1 MLLAII
7 GLTVIG
13 FVLCVM
19 HIDDEEISGGICAC
33 LAILFVLS
41 LIPTIGLTV
50 GVINGRTLDQKIE
63 MYTEENEKIE
73 SQMSELIAQYMDY
86 ESSTLGDLKGES
98 SIALISLYPELKADA
113 LVAKQTEIYIENNQK
128 IKELKEKAINI
139 SNYKWWLY
147 FGG

>member
-13 FVLCVM
+13 FVFCVI
-19 HIDDEEISGGICAC
+19 HIDDEEVVGGICAC
-33 LAILFVLS
+33 LAILFALS

-50 GVINGRTLDQKIE
+50 GIINGRTLDQKIA

-73 SQMSELIAQYMDY
+73 MQMDELVTQYMEY
-86 ESSTLGDLKGES
+86 ESSAYGELKGES

-113 LVAKQTEIYIENNQK
+113 LVSKQIEIYTENNQK

-139 SNYKWWLY
+139 SNYKWWVY
-147 FGG
+147 FGK

>member
-1 MLLAII
+1 MA
-7 GLTVIG
+7 V
-13 FVLCVM
+13 
-19 HIDDEEISGGICAC
+19 
-33 LAILFVLS
+33 LFVLS

-73 SQMSELIAQYMDY
+73 SQMSELVAQYMDY

>member
-1 MLLAII
+1 MLLAIMS
-7 GLTVIG
+7 LTVIG
-13 FVLCVM
+13 FVLCVIY
-19 HIDDEEISGGICAC
+19 IDDEEISGGICAC
-33 LAILFVLS
+33 LAVLFVLS

-73 SQMSELIAQYMDY
+73 SQMSELVAQYMDY